1 MEVTNRLEPDMES
14 DRVWSVGELNG
25 RVKSLLE
32 SQIGN
37 CWVRG
42 EVSNLRR
49 QASGHNYF
57 SLKDQAGQ
65 VRAVLFRGDASRQAT
80 LPEDGAQVLVFGEI
94 SVYEPQ
100 GSYQL
105 IVRHVMLDGAGQ
117 LRMEFERL
125 KGQLASEG
133 LFDEDRKRRI
143 PDMPFRIGFVTSPTG
158 AAVRDFIS
166 VLRRRGW
173 RGELLVL
180 PAKVQGEDAPNELIE
195 ALRIARDLKGLDLLV
210 IGRGGGSVEDLWAFN
225 DESLVRAIATFP
237 IPVISAV
244 GHQIDFVLTD
254 FVSDLRAETPSAAA
268 EIVSN
273 GFLKASERCQRCSDG
288 LDSAID
294 RRLDE
299 FRGEFRWLADKLR
312 VASPAAKVE
321 NLSLRVD
328 DLANRIANCL
338 LDASSLARKHLSAFE
353 TKFALVDPGN
363 RLRLERA
370 KMDGLEKRL
379 RSGSLES
386 TLRRGFALVSD
397 MDGRPVARRE
407 VLEPGQEARI
417 RFVDGEVTTR
427 LLE

>member
-1 MEVTNRLEPDMES
+1 MDAINRLEPDLES

-32 SQIGN
+32 NQIGA

-105 IVRHVMLDGAGQ
+105 IVRHVMLDGTGQ

-133 LFDEDRKRRI
+133 LFDEDRKRKI
-143 PDMPFRIGFVTSPTG
+143 PNLPYRIGFATSPTG

-180 PAKVQGEDAPNELIE
+180 PAKVQGEGAPNELID

-225 DESLVRAIATFP
+225 DESLVREIAKFP

-273 GFLKASERCQRCSDG
+273 GFLKASERCQRCADG
-288 LDSAID
+288 LDSVIC
-294 RRLDE
+294 RGLDE
-299 FRGEFRWLADKLR
+299 SRGEVRWLTDKLR
-312 VASPAAKVE
+312 AVSPVAKLE

-338 LDASSLARKHLSAFE
+338 LDASSLARKRLSVWE
-353 TKFALVDPGN
+353 TKFAFVDPGN

-397 MDGRPVARRE
+397 TDGRPVARRE